1 MLSNIHTHSHS
12 DGSIREQLGVSI
24 QHLRIFI
31 SRVEQPRFEP
41 PTLRILAYPGNFTLG
56 FLHYKCGSL
65 LTRVD
70 PHGFLFFVFFFLLL
84 AANKFIIILLFVMI
98 QKNYYCTC
106 WPHIKFVLI
115 WNFIFSLYSQTLKQ
129 HIVCKWMKKKIKT
142 KTVRRRSCSEF
153 GFKISWKNQIF
164 YDSLKKNNSIKIRCC
179 TLPKPQS
186 ALNVVY

>member
-70 PHGFLFFVFFFLLL
+70 PHGFLFFVSFFSSVGGEQIY
-84 AANKFIIILLFVMI
+84 N
-98 QKNYYCTC
+98 
-106 WPHIKFVLI
+106 
-115 WNFIFSLYSQTLKQ
+115 NFIVRYDPKKMTTVLADLTSNLY
-129 HIVCKWMKKKIKT
+129 
-142 KTVRRRSCSEF
+142 
-153 GFKISWKNQIF
+153 
-164 YDSLKKNNSIKIRCC
+164 
-179 TLPKPQS
+179 
-186 ALNVVY
+186 